1 MIQQLRKR
9 LRPEDRGFTLIELM
23 VVVLIIG
30 ILIAIAVPTFLSAQ
44 NNAKKKAAESNAREA
59 LSAIKVLYTDKQ
71 TYLGVTQ
78 SSLQLVEPSLGWMAA
93 DNTAST
99 KPSEVSWHK
108 ATLSKMIVAVE
119 SRNGNC
125 YYVKDDVSS
134 PAGAGIQYATDKP
147 ANCQANNTPSGVGYK
162 NDTTLAGW

>member
-1 MIQQLRKR
+1 MAQPDQEEIVLHSSWSRTDTNGAGRAARTIHWHEQGEAMIQQLRKR

-93 DNTAST
+93 DNDAST

-108 ATLSKMIVAVE
+108 V
-119 SRNGNC
+119 
-125 YYVKDDVSS
+125 
-134 PAGAGIQYATDKP
+134 
-147 ANCQANNTPSGVGYK
+147 
-162 NDTTLAGW
+162 

>member
-1 MIQQLRKR
+1 MAQPDQEEIVLHSSWSRTDTNGAGRAARTIHWHEQGEAMIQQLRKR

-71 TYLGVTQ
+71 TYLRAEEHTSELQ
-78 SSLQLVEPSLGWMAA
+78 SRQYLVRPPHNEEK
-93 DNTAST
+93 T
-99 KPSEVSWHK
+99 KPSEVSLH
-108 ATLSKMIVAVE
+108 
-119 SRNGNC
+119 
-125 YYVKDDVSS
+125 
-134 PAGAGIQYATDKP
+134 
-147 ANCQANNTPSGVGYK
+147 
-162 NDTTLAGW
+162 